1 VSESLLFAARAE
13 PNMAKKKA
21 LYQQATEQI
30 QNEAHV
36 TNISMLAYSL
46 TYKNLGGVGELP
58 LAAGG
63 PRRLVTNF
71 GIDWTGVWS
80 TK

>member
-1 VSESLLFAARAE
+1 
-13 PNMAKKKA
+13 
-21 LYQQATEQI
+21 
-30 QNEAHV
+30 
-36 TNISMLAYSL
+36 
-46 TYKNLGGVGELP
+46 LGLV
-58 LAAGG
+58 AGG

>member
-1 VSESLLFAARAE
+1 
-13 PNMAKKKA
+13 
-21 LYQQATEQI
+21 
-30 QNEAHV
+30 
-36 TNISMLAYSL
+36 
-46 TYKNLGGVGELP
+46 LG